1 MLVFQLRIDA
11 FKLTHD
17 SHPECYLSSQD
28 QPADDRSKKTSKPF
42 SDSLGLFSDSFGPFL
57 DGFGSFS
64 DGFGPFSD
72 GFGQRWI
79 VFGPFRTVS
88 DRFGLFSDRFRTVF
102 GLFRTVSDDFGAVSD
117 RFRATPLK
125 ILKFQISIGQGWGPS
140 VPFRPSVPSPPA
152 LAN

>member
-1 MLVFQLRIDA
+1 MLATKLRFA
-11 FKLTHD
+11 
-17 SHPECYLSSQD
+17 
-28 QPADDRSKKTSKPF
+28 SKRPLKTITMTI
-42 SDSLGLFSDSFGPFL
+42 
-57 DGFGSFS
+57 S

-72 GFGQRWI
+72 GFGRFWI

-88 DRFGLFSDRFRTVF
+88 DRVGPFLDRFRTVF
-102 GLFRTVSDDFGAVSD
+102 GAFRTVLGDFGALSD
-117 RFRATPLK
+117 RFRTTPLK